1 MRGREGARGRLAAP
15 GRGTVAPGSRRD
27 RGTVA
32 PGSRRHITAERAV
45 SGQVSGQ
52 RGEQEAQLPLASS
65 RGGPGFPGVGVG
77 FPAPRFAP
85 QLPPPDALPAPL
97 SLPI

>member
-1 MRGREGARGRLAAP
+1 MRGREGARGRQAAP
-15 GRGTVAPGSRRD
+15 G

-65 RGGPGFPGVGVG
+65 RGGPGFPGGGSGV
-77 FPAPRFAP
+77 PCS
-85 QLPPPDALPAPL
+85 PL
-97 SLPI
+97 CPSAATA